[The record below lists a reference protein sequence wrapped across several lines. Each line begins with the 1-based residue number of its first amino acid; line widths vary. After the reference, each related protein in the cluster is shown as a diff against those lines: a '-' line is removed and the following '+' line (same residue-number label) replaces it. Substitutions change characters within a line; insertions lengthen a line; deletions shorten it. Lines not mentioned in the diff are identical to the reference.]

1 MSEIIIKV
9 QLDLSDAVK
18 EFMAALLGGCGSK
31 ANPLPVAPEEPEAEA
46 PKEAQSEPEAEPEA
60 KPEPPQEVKPAAQEV
75 SREDIRALVKRI
87 LIGEKE
93 ADIKPSGVKAI
104 LSEFGA
110 NNVTNIREED
120 FVKVAAKLTDYRNQ
134 LPAF

>member
-9 QLDLSDAVK
+9 QLALSDAVK

-110 NNVTNIREED
+110 NNVTDTRAAA
-120 FVKVAAKLTDYRNQ
+120 FVKVAATLTAHRHH